1 MDSFLFAFAAV
12 LLLSIGG
19 RDQIM
24 VARFSAKL
32 GQSGALLGVAV
43 LVSAASAGVMAYAGA
58 HIAVLL
64 PVPAQHML
72 IAIALAIAALE
83 LFWPVRLREA
93 TEPTRSLGAIG
104 IVLFARQIGDAARFA
119 VFAFAAAT
127 VLAPLAWLG
136 GALGGA
142 GAMLLAWT
150 LQGELEDRFPLR
162 RVRIALGI
170 VVLLIAAWI
179 ALSARGAV

>member
-24 VARFSAKL
+24 VARFSARL
-32 GQSGALLGVAV
+32 GQSGALLAVAIS
-43 LVSAASAGVMAYAGA
+43 VSAATAAVMAYAGA
-58 HIAVLL
+58 HIAALL

-72 IAIALAIAALE
+72 IAIALGVAALE

-93 TEPTRSLGAIG
+93 KEPTRSLGAIA
-104 IVLFARQIGDAARFA
+104 IVLLARQIGDAARFA

-150 LQGELEDRFPLR
+150 MREELEVRLPLR
-162 RVRIALGI
+162 KIRIALGVI
-170 VVLLIAAWI
+170 VLMAAVWI
-179 ALSARGAV
+179 ALSARGLA

>member
-32 GQSGALLGVAV
+32 GQSGALLAVAV

-64 PVPAQHML
+64 PMPAQHML

-83 LFWPVRLREA
+83 LFWPVRLRMA
-93 TEPTRSLGAIG
+93 KEPTRSLGAIG

-150 LQGELEDRFPLR
+150 MREELEERFPLR
-162 RVRIALGI
+162 KARIALGVI
-170 VVLLIAAWI
+170 VMLVAVWT
-179 ALSARGAV
+179 ALAARGLV